1 MKLKSLAAV
10 VAATLSLAALDASA
24 CTTNAWIADGGGT
37 GVNGTPLAG
46 EPDDATSVARY
57 SGRCGLLSDAAG
69 DFVRDGSPNN
79 ESTYRVRFYA
89 RASGDGVQ
97 VFRAQNTGGT
107 NMITVTHNA
116 AGFSITTSGGTQTSA
131 ALTANRWYSVEI
143 NWAAGAQ
150 TTVTIQGAGSATP
163 LPTVTI
169 PASLAGDRIDRA
181 DLGWISGG
189 SGTVQVDG
197 MESRRTTAIGR
208 LCRGDANGSNTISAA
223 DRSTITG
230 EIGGTLATG
239 QPDCDENGTISAGD
253 RSCVTGLITAGA
265 TCT

>member
-1 MKLKSLAAV
+1 VKLKSLAAV
-10 VAATLSLAALDASA
+10 VAATLSLAAFNASA

-37 GVNGTPLAG
+37 GVNGTPLAA
-46 EPDDATSVARY
+46 EPDDPTPVPRY
-57 SGRCGLLSDAAG
+57 AGRCGLLSDAAG

-79 ESTYRVRFYA
+79 ESTYRVRFYV
-89 RASGDGVQ
+89 RASGDGMQ
-97 VFRAQNTGGT
+97 VFRARNAGGT

-116 AGFSITTSGGTQTSA
+116 AGFSITTSGGTQSSA

-150 TTVTIQGAGSATP
+150 TTVTIQGAGSSTA

-169 PASLAGDRIDRA
+169 PASAAADRIDSA

-189 SGTVQVDG
+189 TGTVQVDG

-208 LCRGDANGSNTISAA
+208 LCRGDANGSNTITAG

-230 EIGGTLATG
+230 EIQGTLATG
-239 QPDCDENGTISAGD
+239 QPDCNEDGNITAGD
-253 RSCVTGLITAGA
+253 RSCVTGLIQVSA